1 MVRNTDIGNHFIY
14 KRDNHRDRT
23 SSVNFYYKNDPSDNR
38 ILECAITAEADY
50 IVTGDKNHL
59 LPLKRYK
66 NIRILSPSEFLRL

>member
-1 MVRNTDIGNHFIY
+1 MTHISLFI
-14 KRDNHRDRT
+14 
-23 SSVNFYYKNDPSDNR
+23 VKNDPSDNK

-66 NIRILSPSEFLRL
+66 NTKIVSPSEFLRL